1 MLVDKVENINS
12 NNLVHDEKDYKI
24 TKETIKKDSM
34 EFEVINYYPKENK
47 KSKKKEIEKQLFKI
61 FSKYVM

>member
-1 MLVDKVENINS
+1 MDKVENINS

-24 TKETIKKDSM
+24 TKEIIKKDSM
-34 EFEVINYYPKENK
+34 EFEVINYYPKANK

-61 FSKYVM
+61 FSKYVL